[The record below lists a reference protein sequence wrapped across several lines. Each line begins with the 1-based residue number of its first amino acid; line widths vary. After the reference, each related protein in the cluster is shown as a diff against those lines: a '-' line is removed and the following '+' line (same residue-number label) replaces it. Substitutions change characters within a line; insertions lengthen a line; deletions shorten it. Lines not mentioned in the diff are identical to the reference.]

1 MKCSELRKLNRKTER
16 VLSFGGVDLLEKPLL
31 VNLIVAV
38 AISTDFA
45 VFFSSLSSVYDLT
58 NALITS
64 LCSATLIDTIPLVT
78 ARCIR
83 DLRSERR
90 TPLEKKW
97 SATIMVLSIAA
108 FLAFFIFSFVVRFNN
123 GASLFSLEVVDGDGP
138 VELTLNDLS
147 AAQKSMLLFTCALP
161 LFTSLGVFLVGLFV
175 DNRAKRR
182 ELLRIQRTALM
193 EKRTQL
199 MLQKLELETMLASD
213 SNGQGGALL
222 EDMKSYMAS
231 ISTAMGIYYRTALA
245 ENLRT
250 PDDLSHL
257 SRSSSQLLEMKKQL
271 IHLASFSDLQDAA
284 GNEH

>member
-1 MKCSELRKLNRKTER
+1 MNCSELRKLNRKTER
-16 VLSFGGVDLLEKPLL
+16 LLAFGGVDLLEKPLL

-38 AISTDFA
+38 AIFTDFA
-45 VFFSSLSSVYDLT
+45 VFYSSLSSVYDFT

-83 DLRSERR
+83 DLRSGRR

-97 SATIMVLSIAA
+97 SAIIMVLSIAA

-123 GASLFSLEVVDGDGP
+123 GASLFSLGIEDGDDP
-138 VELTLNDLS
+138 AKLTLNDLS

-182 ELLRIQRTALM
+182 ELLRIQRTALI

-222 EDMKSYMAS
+222 EDMKGYMAS
-231 ISTAMGIYYRTALA
+231 ISTAMQIYYRTALA
-245 ENLRT
+245 EHLKT

>member
-1 MKCSELRKLNRKTER
+1 
-16 VLSFGGVDLLEKPLL
+16 
-31 VNLIVAV
+31 
-38 AISTDFA
+38 
-45 VFFSSLSSVYDLT
+45 
-58 NALITS
+58 
-64 LCSATLIDTIPLVT
+64 
-78 ARCIR
+78 
-83 DLRSERR
+83 
-90 TPLEKKW
+90 
-97 SATIMVLSIAA
+97 MVLSIAA

-123 GASLFSLEVVDGDGP
+123 GASLFSLGIEDGDDP
-138 VELTLNDLS
+138 AKLTLNDLS

-182 ELLRIQRTALM
+182 ELLRIQRTALI

-222 EDMKSYMAS
+222 EDMKGYMAS
-231 ISTAMGIYYRTALA
+231 ISTAMQIYYRTALA
-245 ENLRT
+245 EHLKT

>member
-1 MKCSELRKLNRKTER
+1 MNCSELRKLNRKTER
-16 VLSFGGVDLLEKPLL
+16 LLAFGGVDLLEKPLL

-38 AISTDFA
+38 AIFTDFA
-45 VFFSSLSSVYDLT
+45 VFYSSLSSVYDFT

-83 DLRSERR
+83 DLRSGRR

-97 SATIMVLSIAA
+97 SAIIMALSIAA
-108 FLAFFIFSFVVRFNN
+108 FFAFFTFSFVVRFNN
-123 GASLFSLEVVDGDGP
+123 GASLFSLGIEDGDGS

-182 ELLRIQRTALM
+182 ELLRIQRTALRVLFCWVWWYCVPRLRM
-193 EKRTQL
+193 GFVPCI
-199 MLQKLELETMLASD
+199 QKSAASC
-213 SNGQGGALL
+213 
-222 EDMKSYMAS
+222 
-231 ISTAMGIYYRTALA
+231 
-245 ENLRT
+245 
-250 PDDLSHL
+250 
-257 SRSSSQLLEMKKQL
+257 
-271 IHLASFSDLQDAA
+271 
-284 GNEH
+284 

>member
-1 MKCSELRKLNRKTER
+1 MECSELRKLTRKTER

-31 VNLIVAV
+31 VNAIVAI
-38 AISTDFA
+38 AIITDFS
-45 VFFSSLSSVYDLT
+45 VFYSSLSSCYDAV

-64 LCSATLIDTIPLVT
+64 LCSAALIDTIPLVT

-83 DLRSERR
+83 DLRSGRR
-90 TPLEKKW
+90 TPLENKW
-97 SATIMVLSIAA
+97 SAIIMVLSIAA

-123 GASLFSLEVVDGDGP
+123 GASLFSLGIEDGDDP
-138 VELTLNDLS
+138 VKLTLNDLS

-213 SNGQGGALL
+213 SNGQGEALL

-231 ISTAMGIYYRTALA
+231 ISTAMQIYYRTALA
-245 ENLRT
+245 EHLKT